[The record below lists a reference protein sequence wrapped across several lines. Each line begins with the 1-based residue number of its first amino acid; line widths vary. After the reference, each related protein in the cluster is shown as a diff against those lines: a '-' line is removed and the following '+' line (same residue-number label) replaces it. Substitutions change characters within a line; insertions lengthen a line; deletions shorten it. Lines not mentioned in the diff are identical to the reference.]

1 MALSYTDNLTKYISN
16 SQDDMDDIAASLEIE
31 FDPTDSLVFYFS
43 TSTGL
48 FKLDKHE
55 ESTVPVKLDTTGLS
69 APTALS
75 MSDKGFL
82 LASFS
87 CGSIC
92 IFDKDYTNPLTVW
105 YHTSEYPI
113 A

>member
-1 MALSYTDNLTKYISN
+1 MALSYTDNLTKYIN
-16 SQDDMDDIAASLEIE
+16 TNDDFDDITASLEVE
-31 FDPTDSLVFYFS
+31 FDPTDALVFYFS

-48 FKLDKHE
+48 YKLDKHE

-92 IFDKDYTNPLTVW
+92 IFDKDYTIPLTVW
-105 YHTSEYPI
+105 YHTSEYPL